1 MSRYKILHT
10 LFMRKLINFLKGV
23 HWNGKLILYVCI
35 QRIGERNAVL
45 MATKEKIRV
54 VWKYL
59 TSREM
64 ILYIVFGLITT
75 ALNLAIYF
83 VLTDIVLMDK
93 SLAYFFAWLIAM
105 LFAFVTNKKFVFESK
120 ARKLKAVLYELGT
133 FTGGRLLTFAIGEI
147 LITVFVKQ
155 MGQSNLI
162 WKLITNVIEIAG
174 NWLIS
179 KLITFRKKTD

>member
-1 MSRYKILHT
+1 
-10 LFMRKLINFLKGV
+10 
-23 HWNGKLILYVCI
+23 
-35 QRIGERNAVL
+35 

-155 MGQSNLI
+155 MGQS
-162 WKLITNVIEIAG
+162 
-174 NWLIS
+174 
-179 KLITFRKKTD
+179 